1 MTAHSGE
8 MEPLVAVQTEPLVAV
23 QMEPFICADKEVVN
37 VLFLFH
43 FFSQ

>member
-1 MTAHSGE
+1 MIAHSGE
-8 MEPLVAVQTEPLVAV
+8 TEPLVAV

-37 VLFLFH
+37 VLFLFQ